1 MLLCTCRA
9 MLLWCHRA
17 PSPRSHW
24 GAFRPALSAGTL
36 TPPPSSS
43 ELEPLQLEWPDLEL
57 ESGQCLAVS
66 SSVMLGLCWEFSELQ
81 LSEQVAGY
89 MDSLC
94 LCSLQEPI
102 SEAAAVLIRY
112 PGFCPLWSHGTVL
125 FDGCFPYPV
134 CYVKLLSQ
142 HLHYQCDE
150 YIFYCGYQNCSVLVS
165 WKCTFSTLS
174 DTVKQKHVLYKM

>member
-1 MLLCTCRA
+1 

-17 PSPRSHW
+17 PLARLHW

-36 TPPPSSS
+36 TPPPSSLEPELLRS
-43 ELEPLQLEWPDLEL
+43 EWLDPELEL
-57 ESGQCLAVS
+57 GQCSAAS
-66 SSVMLGLCWEFSELQ
+66 SSVMLGLCSDFIFLFLFFY
-81 LSEQVAGY
+81 LSCLNKLLALY
-89 MDSLC
+89 SLF

-102 SEAAAVLIRY
+102 SEAAAVLICY
-112 PGFCPLWSHGTVL
+112 PGFCPVWSHGTVL

-165 WKCTFSTLS
+165 WKCTFSNLS